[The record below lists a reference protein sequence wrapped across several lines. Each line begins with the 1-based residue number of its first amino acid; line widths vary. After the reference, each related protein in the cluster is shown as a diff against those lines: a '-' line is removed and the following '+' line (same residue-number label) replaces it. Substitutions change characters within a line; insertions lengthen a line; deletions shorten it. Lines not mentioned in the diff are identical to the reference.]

1 MWFKQLTAYRINT
14 AELPESEVLT
24 KALQQRPFNPCLG
37 LDWFSEG
44 WIAPVSHLDVPL
56 CQVKDTWLLALKR
69 EDKVLPTSVIK
80 DLLDAK
86 VAEIEER
93 EFRKVDRKEKQT
105 LKEQITD
112 DLLPR
117 AFTRS
122 SRLAALVDTRRNWL
136 MVDSATA
143 SKAEN
148 LLSTLRD
155 ASPAFPAA
163 LIHTRL
169 SPQRV
174 MTDWLLA
181 GEAPA
186 PFVLDNDCELK
197 ASGEN
202 GAIIRCSRQDLT
214 ADEIQQHLKKGK
226 QATQLALVWQD
237 RIRFVLTE
245 SLQLKRLLFL
255 DVIQEEAAQASDD
268 MACLTEATLLM
279 MGEEL
284 GQLLDAL
291 VAALGGEMD

>member
-136 MVDSATA
+136 MVDSATGRIFWRNARSVMADTA
-143 SKAEN
+143 SC
-148 LLSTLRD
+148 
-155 ASPAFPAA
+155 P
-163 LIHTRL
+163 
-169 SPQRV
+169 RV
-174 MTDWLLA
+174 VIRIVAT
-181 GEAPA
+181 P
-186 PFVLDNDCELK
+186 CE
-197 ASGEN
+197 
-202 GAIIRCSRQDLT
+202 D
-214 ADEIQQHLKKGK
+214 
-226 QATQLALVWQD
+226 
-237 RIRFVLTE
+237 
-245 SLQLKRLLFL
+245 
-255 DVIQEEAAQASDD
+255 
-268 MACLTEATLLM
+268 
-279 MGEEL
+279 
-284 GQLLDAL
+284 
-291 VAALGGEMD
+291 